1 MGNRIILKVYP
12 QLIILPLLAFDDP
25 EVGGTRGD
33 PNIVASDNIIE
44 LYGDN
49 LFAEVIGDKVDEVG
63 EIVIRVDEDDIRWIF
78 SYL

>member
-12 QLIILPLLAFDDP
+12 KLIILPLLVLDDP
-25 EVGGTRGD
+25 EVGGTSGN
-33 PNIVASDNIIE
+33 PNIVASDNIIK